1 MSKQQTIDIPVLA
14 DPTRMSEEPEFVK
27 ETNRKIKKF
36 DEYEESEFYRCNHC
50 NPEANLFP
58 GNEIF
63 WDDEHGWLCERCL
76 GEEEEARE
84 AIADEKKLH
93 DKGGI

>member
-1 MSKQQTIDIPVLA
+1 MSKT
-14 DPTRMSEEPEFVK
+14 PTLFEVISSPPRMKETGLVK
-27 ETNRKIKKF
+27 EMNRRIKKF

-50 NPEANLFP
+50 NPDANLFP